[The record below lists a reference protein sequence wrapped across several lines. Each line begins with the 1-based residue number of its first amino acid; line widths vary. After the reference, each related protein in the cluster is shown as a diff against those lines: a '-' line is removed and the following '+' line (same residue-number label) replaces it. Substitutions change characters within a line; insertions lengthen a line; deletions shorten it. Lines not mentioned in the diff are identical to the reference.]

1 MKFIILWTISLT
13 KQSEVFMTLV
23 KSTGNKKVNLDFN
36 KEFINTFSQKIQSSD
51 ITFINQTLKD
61 LHESDVA
68 NLIENLSNETRI
80 KLIELE
86 EFKIDPD
93 IFIELNESIQSEV
106 LQLLSSEAIINIVKR
121 LESDDSI
128 KILEN
133 LETNKKKLVLEKL
146 PPKDKFLLEEGLS
159 YPEDSAARIM
169 QREFTAVPSNWS
181 VGQTIDYLRENKDL
195 PKEFLEIFIVDN
207 DFKPV
212 GTVPS
217 SRVLRTSRD
226 SKMNS
231 IMTEMPVLISVNMDK
246 EEVGHTFE
254 NYNLVS
260 AGVVNK
266 ENKLVGM
273 ITADDV
279 VTVVQEEAEED
290 ALRLAGV
297 GDEEITDSVVI
308 KTKRRFNWLL
318 LNLFTAL
325 LATWVISNFGASI
338 EQMVA
343 LAFLMP
349 IVASMGGNAGMQT
362 LAVTIRA
369 IAKKELSASNFNR
382 VVGKEFIIGVL
393 NGVIFAIITALIVH
407 FWFKEISLSLLIGV
421 SMILNMIVAGLFGI
435 LVPVSLKKMNI
446 DPALASS
453 VFVTTITDVIGFLS
467 FLGLGSYY
475 FLN

>member
-1 MKFIILWTISLT
+1 MALL
-13 KQSEVFMTLV
+13 

-36 KEFINTFSQKIQSSD
+36 KEFINTFSEKIENGN
-51 ITFINQTLKD
+51 IEFINQTLKD
-61 LHESDVA
+61 LHEADVA
-68 NLIENLSNETRI
+68 NLIENLNPNTRI

-86 EFKIDPD
+86 AFNINPE
-93 IFIELNESIQSEV
+93 IFVELNESIQSEV
-106 LQLLSSEAIINIVKR
+106 LQLLSIDSIIKIIKR
-121 LESDDSI
+121 LESDNAI

-133 LETNKKKLVLEKL
+133 LEKDTKEKVLDKL

-169 QREFTAVPSNWS
+169 QREFTAVPSNWT
-181 VGQTIDYLRENKDL
+181 VGQTIDYLREDKDL
-195 PKEFLEIFIVDN
+195 PEEFLEIFIVDN
-207 DFKPV
+207 DFKPI

-226 SKMNS
+226 LKMNS
-231 IMTEMPVLISVNMDK
+231 IMIEMPVLISANMDK

-266 ENKLVGM
+266 NNKLVGM

-290 ALRLAGV
+290 VLRLAGV
-297 GDEEITDSVVI
+297 GDEEITDSVML

-369 IAKKELSASNFNR
+369 IATKELSKSNFNR
-382 VVGKEFIIGVL
+382 VVGKEFLIGIL
-393 NGVIFAIITALIVH
+393 NGIIFAIITAVIVQL
-407 FWFKEISLSLLIGV
+407 WFKQLNLSLLIGA

-435 LVPVSLKKMNI
+435 LVPVSLKKLNI

-467 FLGLGSYY
+467 FLGLGSFY

>member
-1 MKFIILWTISLT
+1 MS
-13 KQSEVFMTLV
+13 LV
-23 KSTGNKKVNLDFN
+23 KTIGEKKVNLDFN
-36 KEFINTFSQKIQSSD
+36 KDFINLFNEKIKSKDVQ
-51 ITFINQTLKD
+51 FINQTLKN
-61 LHESDVA
+61 LHPADVA
-68 NLIENLSNETRI
+68 NLIENLPPDTRE
-80 KLIELE
+80 KLIEIE
-86 EFKIDPD
+86 AFNIEAE
-93 IFIELNESIQSEV
+93 IFIEINESIQAEV
-106 LQLLSSEAIINIVKR
+106 LLLLSVESIAKILHK
-121 LESDDSI
+121 LESDNALQ
-128 KILEN
+128 ILEK
-133 LETNKKKLVLEKL
+133 LEENKKKKVLDKL
-146 PPKDKFLLEEGLS
+146 LPKDRFLLEEGLS

-169 QREFTAVPSNWS
+169 QREFTAVPSNWT
-181 VGQTIDYLRENKDL
+181 VGQTIDYLRENKEL
-195 PKEFLEIFIVDN
+195 PKEFLEIFIIDN
-207 DFKPV
+207 DFKPI

-217 SRVLRTSRD
+217 SRVLRAPRD

-231 IMTEMPVLISVNMDK
+231 IMRKVPVLISANMDK

-254 NYNLVS
+254 SYNLVS

-266 ENKLVGM
+266 NNKLVGM

-290 ALRLAGV
+290 VLRLAGV

-325 LATWVISNFGASI
+325 IATWVISRFGATI

-369 IAKKELSASNFNR
+369 IAKKELSSGNFFT
-382 VVGKEFIIGVL
+382 VVTKEFIIGVL
-393 NGVIFAIITALIVH
+393 NGIIFAIITGVIVQ
-407 FWFKEISLSLLIGV
+407 FWFKEVNLSILIAV

-435 LVPVSLKKMNI
+435 LVPVSLKKFNI
-446 DPALASS
+446 DPAIASS

-467 FLGLGSYY
+467 FLGIGSY
-475 FLN
+475 FLFN

>member
-1 MKFIILWTISLT
+1 
-13 KQSEVFMTLV
+13 MTLV

-36 KEFINTFSQKIQSSD
+36 KEFINTFSEKIQSGD
-51 ITFINQTLKD
+51 ANFINQTLKD
-61 LHESDVA
+61 LHESDIA
-68 NLIENLSNETRI
+68 NLIENLSNESRI
-80 KLIELE
+80 KLIEFE
-86 EFKIDPD
+86 DFNINPD

-106 LQLLSSEAIINIVKR
+106 LHLLSSNSIINIVKR

-133 LETNKKKLVLEKL
+133 LDKDKKKLVLDKL

-169 QREFTAVPSNWS
+169 QREFTAIPSNWS

-207 DFKPV
+207 DFKPI

-217 SRVLRTSRD
+217 SRVLRTARE

-254 NYNLVS
+254 NYSLVS

-266 ENKLVGM
+266 DNKLVGM

-290 ALRLAGV
+290 VLRLAGV
-297 GDEEITDSVVI
+297 GDEEITDSVI
-308 KTKRRFNWLL
+308 TKTKRRFNWLL

-369 IAKKELSASNFNR
+369 IATKELSASNFNR

-393 NGVIFAIITALIVH
+393 NGIIFAIITAVIVQL
-407 FWFKEISLSLLIGV
+407 WFKQINLSLLIGV

-435 LVPVSLKKMNI
+435 LVPVSLKKINI

>member
-1 MKFIILWTISLT
+1 
-13 KQSEVFMTLV
+13 MTLV
-23 KSTGNKKVNLDFN
+23 KSVGNKKVNLDFN
-36 KEFINTFSQKIQSSD
+36 KEFIDTFSTKIQSGD
-51 ITFINQTLKD
+51 IQFINQTLKD

-68 NLIENLSNETRI
+68 NLIENLTNETRT
-80 KLIELE
+80 KLIEIE
-86 EFKIDPD
+86 EFNIDPE
-93 IFIELNESIQSEV
+93 IFIELNESVQSEV
-106 LQLLSSEAIINIVKR
+106 LQVLSVTSIIKIIKR

-133 LETNKKKLVLEKL
+133 LEKDKKELILEKL

-169 QREFTAVPSNWS
+169 QREFTVVPNNWS

-217 SRVLRTSRD
+217 SRVLRTSRE
-226 SKMNS
+226 SKMSS
-231 IMTEMPVLISVNMDK
+231 IMSEMPVLISVNMDK
-246 EEVGHTFE
+246 EEVGLTFE

-266 ENKLVGM
+266 DNKLVGM
-273 ITADDV
+273 ITADDI

-297 GDEEITDSVVI
+297 GDEEITDTVII

-369 IAKKELSASNFNR
+369 IAKKELSSNNFNR

-393 NGVIFAIITALIVH
+393 NGIIFAIITAIIVH
-407 FWFKEISLSLLIGV
+407 LWFKQINLSLLIAV
-421 SMILNMIVAGLFGI
+421 SMVLNMIVAGLFGI

>member
-1 MKFIILWTISLT
+1 
-13 KQSEVFMTLV
+13 MTLV
-23 KSTGNKKVNLDFN
+23 KSTGDKKVNLDFN
-36 KEFINTFSQKIQSSD
+36 KEFINTFSDKIQTSD
-51 ITFINQTLKD
+51 IKFINQTLKD
-61 LHESDVA
+61 LHESDIA
-68 NLIENLSNETRI
+68 NLIENLSSETRV
-80 KLIELE
+80 KLLEIEGFNL
-86 EFKIDPD
+86 DPD
-93 IFIELNESIQSEV
+93 IFIELNESIQGEV
-106 LQLLSSEAIINIVKR
+106 LLLLSVESIINIIKR

-133 LETNKKKLVLEKL
+133 LDKEKKSSILEKL

-169 QREFTAVPSNWS
+169 QREFTAVPSDWT

-195 PKEFLEIFIVDN
+195 PKEFLEIFIVN
-207 DFKPV
+207 NEFKPV

-217 SRVLRTSRD
+217 SRVLRTSREA
-226 SKMNS
+226 KMNS
-231 IMTEMPVLISVNMDK
+231 IMAEMPVLISVNMDK

-266 ENKLVGM
+266 DNKLVGM

-297 GDEEITDSVVI
+297 GDEEITDSVII

-369 IAKKELSASNFNR
+369 IAKKELSSSNFNR
-382 VVGKEFIIGVL
+382 VVGKEFIIGIL
-393 NGVIFAIITALIVH
+393 NGIIFAIITAIIVQM
-407 FWFKEISLSLLIGV
+407 WFKELNLSILIGV
-421 SMILNMIVAGLFGI
+421 SMVLNMIVAGLFGI
-435 LVPVSLKKMNI
+435 LVPVSLKKINI

>member
-1 MKFIILWTISLT
+1 
-13 KQSEVFMTLV
+13 MTLV

-36 KEFINTFSQKIQSSD
+36 KEFINTFSEKIQSSD
-51 ITFINQTLKD
+51 IKFINQTLKD
-61 LHESDVA
+61 LHEADIA

-86 EFKIDPD
+86 DFNIDPE
-93 IFIELNESIQSEV
+93 IFIELNESVQSEV
-106 LQLLSSEAIINIVKR
+106 LQLLSTESIIKIIKR

-133 LETNKKKLVLEKL
+133 LEKNKKKLVLEKL

-195 PKEFLEIFIVDN
+195 PKEFLEIFVVNN
-207 DFKPV
+207 DFKPI

-217 SRVLRTSRD
+217 SRVLRTPRD

-231 IMTEMPVLISVNMDK
+231 IMAEMPVLISVNMDK

-254 NYNLVS
+254 SYNLVS

-266 ENKLVGM
+266 DNKLVGM

-297 GDEEITDSVVI
+297 GDEEITDSVII

-369 IAKKELSASNFNR
+369 IAKKELSTSNFNR
-382 VVGKEFIIGVL
+382 VVGKEFIIGIL
-393 NGVIFAIITALIVH
+393 NGVIFAIITAVIVQL
-407 FWFKEISLSLLIGV
+407 WFKEINLSLLIGV

-435 LVPVSLKKMNI
+435 LVPVSLKKMNV

>member
-1 MKFIILWTISLT
+1 MVLL
-13 KQSEVFMTLV
+13 
-23 KSTGNKKVNLDFN
+23 KSRGNTKVNLDFN
-36 KEFINTFSQKIQSSD
+36 KEFINTFSEKIENGN
-51 ITFINQTLKD
+51 IEFINQTLKD
-61 LHESDVA
+61 LHEADVA
-68 NLIENLSNETRI
+68 NLIENLNPNTRI

-86 EFKIDPD
+86 SFNINPE
-93 IFIELNESIQSEV
+93 IFIELNESIQGEV
-106 LQLLSSEAIINIVKR
+106 LQLLSIDSIIKIIKR
-121 LESDDSI
+121 LESDNAI

-133 LETNKKKLVLEKL
+133 LEKKTKDKVLDKL

-169 QREFTAVPSNWS
+169 QREFTAVPSNWT
-181 VGQTIDYLRENKDL
+181 VGQTIDYLREDKDL
-195 PKEFLEIFIVDN
+195 PEEFLEIFIVDN
-207 DFKPV
+207 DFKPI

-231 IMTEMPVLISVNMDK
+231 IMIEMPVLISANMDQ
-246 EEVGHTFE
+246 EEVGLTFE

-266 ENKLVGM
+266 DNKLVGM

-290 ALRLAGV
+290 VLRLAGV
-297 GDEEITDSVVI
+297 GDEEITDSVML

-369 IAKKELSASNFNR
+369 IATKELSKTNFNR
-382 VVGKEFIIGVL
+382 VVGKEFLIGIL
-393 NGVIFAIITALIVH
+393 NGIIFAIITGVIVQI
-407 FWFKEISLSLLIGV
+407 WFKQYNLSLLIGV

-467 FLGLGSYY
+467 FLGLGSIY